1 MGLNERIWESV
12 ATMEASDR
20 VRQEISAEKE
30 AERAMTAA
38 RKIAKDLLGIETFR
52 QRGVDRLDFHEI
64 FVGSLGDALV
74 AAYRAGRRS
83 RAGRR

>member
-1 MGLNERIWESV
+1 
-12 ATMEASDR
+12 MEQNDGS
-20 VRQEISAEKE
+20 EKE
-30 AERAMTAA
+30 AERAMAAA

-52 QRGVDRLDFHEI
+52 QRGLDSLDFHEI

>member
-1 MGLNERIWESV
+1 MGLNERIRERV

-20 VRQEISAEKE
+20 ARQEIRAEKE
-30 AERAMTAA
+30 AERAMAAA
-38 RKIAKDLLGIETFR
+38 RKIAKEVLGIETFR

-64 FVGSLGDALV
+64 FVGSIGEALV

-83 RAGRR
+83 RAGGR

>member
-1 MGLNERIWESV
+1 
-12 ATMEASDR
+12 MEQNDGS
-20 VRQEISAEKE
+20 EKE
-30 AERAMTAA
+30 AERAMAAA
-38 RKIAKDLLGIETFR
+38 RKIAKDILGIETFR
-52 QRGVDRLDFHEI
+52 QRGLDRLDFHEI